1 MSGDGRA
8 PEPDGTIAVI
18 SLGGRF
24 PGADGVEA
32 FWDNLVRCEDSIS
45 RFSAGELLASGRD
58 DAWVRHPRFVGA
70 EGVLGD
76 IELFDAEF
84 FGYPPREAAI
94 MDPQHRLCL
103 ETAWHVFDTAG
114 YDPAAT
120 GAATGVFLSASLSS
134 YLIRNV
140 LPGGAAQRLLGGFPL
155 LIHNDKDFLAT
166 TVSHKLGLTGP
177 SYAVGSA
184 CSSSLVAVHLAC
196 QSLLAHEC
204 DMALAG
210 GISLQVPQGQGY
222 VYAEDGIY
230 APDGRCAP
238 FDAGAGGT
246 VGGSG
251 VGLVLLKRFAD
262 AVRDGDR
269 VHALILG
276 SAVNNDGADKVGYTA
291 PSVTGQ
297 SAAVAEALAVARI
310 PADTVG
316 ALEAHG
322 TGTRLGDP
330 VEVEALTRAFR
341 AQTDRSGYCALG
353 SVKANVGHL
362 DAAAGVT
369 GLIKA
374 VLAVREGVI
383 PGTPHFRSPN
393 PAIDFPRTPFYV
405 NADTIPWPETAHPR
419 RAGVSSFGIGGT
431 NAHVVLEQPPPLAS
445 RAPEAAAAMPLV
457 VSARSRGALTTA
469 LSDLAAWTSR
479 QPAPRLTDLSAT
491 LAGRRAFPHRAAVVC
506 HSLPEAARLLTD
518 APAEAAHPG
527 RATVFLFPGQG
538 AALPGSGLYDGVPRF
553 RAHFDA
559 CAAAFDALGADV
571 SAAPRPQDTGAAQP
585 ALFAVEYALARTLT
599 DWGLRPAAMLGHSL
613 GEYVAATLAGVLSL
627 PDAATLVQARAAAQH
642 RLPPGRM
649 LAVPLTADALRPLL
663 DGELEITALNA
674 PDRCVV
680 GGPPEPVEALAAL
693 LAGRGVHTTVL
704 ATDHAFHSAAVE
716 PLLDDFRAVLERVE
730 LRPPR
735 LRYVSSLTGDWADA
749 RVASPAYWL
758 EHMRRPV
765 RFADALRRCLDLGPV
780 ALLETG
786 PPAGLTALA
795 RRASGFDD
803 RHRTVR
809 CLTAGDEATS
819 LTRAVAELWRA
830 GCDVDWTEFHRP
842 HRPRRTTVPGYPFQ
856 RARHWVEATQDG
868 TPAATGRAAA
878 PHRPAVP
885 ADRTSA
891 GRAPATAATRPA
903 QSAPALPHTD
913 TGTTAAP
920 PRAGTAP
927 DGIPAG
933 TTGALAPT
941 PPAGLAAPGAEPPAL
956 ADLAAALRAE
966 LRTGAAGPRGID
978 DRPGLRTGLNRLCAA
993 LARDHL
999 ATGPGPG
1006 GVLPEFRRFADFLRT
1021 MAGEAPAE
1029 AADAVAAEVVGA
1041 HPDFAGLVELLTHCA
1056 RAYPRA
1062 LSTPGAALDV
1072 LYPAGDGELLRRTL
1086 GERTADHR
1094 ATGRLTELTGSLL
1107 DRLAAE
1113 RDGPLRVLEVGA
1125 GEGNLTRALVGR
1137 APGRLEY
1144 HATDIS
1150 RLFVTRLAEEAARR
1164 GLDFVRTR
1172 VLDIARD
1179 PGGQGFAGE
1188 HFDLVCGLD
1197 VVHATADLRTTLGHL
1212 RSLLAPDGT
1221 LALIETTAQDPWLTM
1236 IWGLTSGWWSS
1247 TDRRVHGPLLDAD
1260 GWQALLDGQDFRAT
1274 DVIVPATGPRDAAL
1288 VLARRAGEPATRDV
1302 GTWCYAPGWRHAAPA
1317 PAAEVAGECLLFGD
1331 GEAAKAVAGRLEA
1344 LGVAVTTVG
1353 GAEPPTPREYR
1364 ELVGDH
1370 TRLAVHLW
1378 PLHDA
1383 RRRGRAASAGTVRAA
1398 QNAGLH
1404 SLLHL
1409 ARAFGAREERRPVR
1423 LVAVTTGAQEVL
1435 GDDLAHPEHATVAA
1449 AAKVIPR
1456 EYPWIACTAMD
1467 VPPDIDA
1474 DHLAGLVVAELRTAR
1489 ESTVTA
1495 YRGRRRFTPCHTRQP
1510 LPPVGEFAGVRPHG
1524 VYVVCGGLGGIG
1536 LHLAE
1541 YLGRTPATVV
1551 LTHRRPFPAPGEW
1564 DDLPGG
1570 HPEAAVVR
1578 RLRRI
1583 TAAGGTVLVR
1593 RADITDHRAMNALVA
1608 EVERDHGPVRG
1619 VVHAAGTPD
1628 TAGMI
1633 QRRDR
1638 AATDAAVAAKLT
1650 GALVLDEVFAGRE
1663 PDFLVLCSSIGTVL
1677 HKLKFGEVGYVAGN
1691 EFLNA
1696 FAAHRA
1702 ARRPGRTL
1710 SIAWTDWRESGM
1722 WATAQRRLTERYGT
1736 GADLPVRPGGDLLGA
1751 LTPREGVELFARLLA
1766 SGTGPGVVISTQDLD
1781 ELLARH
1787 EAYTTDDHLAA
1798 LRELRISGS
1807 DRDRAHLPTP
1817 YRAPTTP
1824 TERRIADWFRDLL
1837 GFDEVGVA
1845 DDFFAL
1851 GGDSLLAL
1859 RLLAQLRD
1867 AHGVE
1872 IPLARMFAEPTVAAL
1887 AAAVDRPGG
1896 PDGPTG
1902 QEEVLL

>member
-1 MSGDGRA
+1 MSADARV

-32 FWDNLVRCEDSIS
+32 FWENLVRCEDSIS
-45 RFSAGELLASGRD
+45 RFSAEELLAEGRD

-76 IELFDAEF
+76 IALFDAEF
-84 FGYPPREAAI
+84 FGYAPREAAV

-140 LPGGAAQRLLGGFPL
+140 LPGGGAQRLLGGFPL

-196 QSLLAHEC
+196 QSLLGHEC

-230 APDGRCAP
+230 APDGRCAA

-269 VHALILG
+269 VHAVLLG

-297 SAAVAEALAVARI
+297 SAVVAEALAVAGI

-316 ALEAHG
+316 VLEAHG

-341 AQTDRSGYCALG
+341 AQTDRSGFCALG

-393 PAIDFPRTPFYV
+393 PAIDFPRTPFHV
-405 NADTIPWPETAHPR
+405 TADTVPWPGAAHPR

-431 NAHVVLEQPPPLAS
+431 NAHVVLEEPPPTPP
-445 RAPEAAAAMPLV
+445 RAPEAAAAVPLV
-457 VSARSRGALTTA
+457 LSARSHEALTDA
-469 LSDLAAWTSR
+469 VADLAAWTR
-479 QPAPRLTDLSAT
+479 RRPGPRLTDLSAT

-506 HSLPEAARLLTD
+506 RGLDEAARLLTD
-518 APAEAAHPG
+518 APGEAAHPG
-527 RATVFLFPGQG
+527 REAVFLFPGQG
-538 AALPGSGLYDGVPRF
+538 AAAPGTGRGLYAGVPRY

-559 CAAAFDALGADV
+559 CAEAFDALGADV
-571 SAAPRPQDTGAAQP
+571 RAAARPEDTRAAQP
-585 ALFAVEYALARTLT
+585 ALFAVEYALGRTLT

-642 RLPPGRM
+642 ALPPGRM
-649 LAVPLTADALRPLL
+649 LAVPLAADALRPLL
-663 DGELEITALNA
+663 AGGLEITALNA

-680 GGPPEPVEALAAL
+680 GGAPEPVEDLAAL
-693 LAGRGVHTTVL
+693 LAGRGVHTTAL
-704 ATDHAFHSAAVE
+704 ATGHAFHSAAVE
-716 PLLDDFRAVLERVE
+716 PLLDGFRAVLERVE

-735 LRYVSSLTGDWADA
+735 LRYVSSLTGDWADDA
-749 RVASPAYWL
+749 VASPAYWL

-765 RFADALRRCLDLGPV
+765 RFGDALRRCLDLGPV

-786 PPAGLTALA
+786 PQAGLTALA
-795 RRASGFDD
+795 RRSPGFDD
-803 RHRTVR
+803 RHRTLR
-809 CLTAGDEATS
+809 CLTGDDEATS
-819 LTRAVAELWRA
+819 LTRALAEAWRS
-830 GCDVDWTEFHRP
+830 GCDVDWTEYHRP

-856 RARHWVEATQDG
+856 RARHWVDAPADG
-868 TPAATGRAAA
+868 TPAQPVPAGPSAAPDRADAAA
-878 PHRPAVP
+878 
-885 ADRTSA
+885 S
-891 GRAPATAATRPA
+891 
-903 QSAPALPHTD
+903 
-913 TGTTAAP
+913 
-920 PRAGTAP
+920 
-927 DGIPAG
+927 
-933 TTGALAPT
+933 
-941 PPAGLAAPGAEPPAL
+941 L
-956 ADLAAALRAE
+956 ADLVGGLRAE
-966 LRTGAAGPRGID
+966 LRADAVVPRGID

-999 ATGPGPG
+999 AAVPEPG
-1006 GVLPEFRRFADFLRT
+1006 GVLPEFRRFADFLR
-1021 MAGEAPAE
+1021 AVAEQAPAE
-1029 AADAVAAEVVGA
+1029 AAEAVAADVVGA

-1072 LYPAGDGELLRRTL
+1072 LYPGGDGELLRRTL

-1107 DRLAAE
+1107 DRLAAG
-1113 RDGPLRVLEVGA
+1113 RDGPLRVLEAGA

-1144 HATDIS
+1144 HATDVS
-1150 RLFVTRLAEEAARR
+1150 RLFVTRLGEEAARR

-1179 PGGQGFAGE
+1179 PGAQGFSGE
-1188 HFDLVCGLD
+1188 RFDLVCGLD
-1197 VVHATADLRTTLGHL
+1197 VVHATPDLRTTLGHL
-1212 RSLLAPDGT
+1212 RSLLAPGGT
-1221 LALIETTAQDPWLTM
+1221 LALVETTARDPWLTM
-1236 IWGLTSGWWSS
+1236 VWGLTSGWWSH
-1247 TDRRVHGPLLDAD
+1247 TDRRVAGPLLDAD
-1260 GWQALLDGQDFRAT
+1260 GWRELLDGQGFPAV
-1274 DVIVPATGPRDAAL
+1274 DVIVPPTGPRDAAL
-1288 VLARRAGEPATRDV
+1288 VLARQPGTPVRDV
-1302 GTWCYAPGWRHAAPA
+1302 GGWCYAPGWRHAAPA
-1317 PAAEVAGECLLFGD
+1317 PATEVAGECLLFGD
-1331 GEAAKAVAGRLEA
+1331 GETAKAVAGRLEA
-1344 LGVAVTTVG
+1344 LGVTVTTVG
-1353 GAEPPTPREYR
+1353 GEEPPAPQEYR
-1364 ELVGDH
+1364 RLVGDR
-1370 TRLAVHLW
+1370 TRLAVQLW

-1383 RRRGRAASAGTVRAA
+1383 LRRGGAASAGTAGAA
-1398 QNAGLH
+1398 QDAGLH
-1404 SLLHL
+1404 GLLHL
-1409 ARAFGAREERRPVR
+1409 AQAFGAREIRHPVR

-1456 EYPWIACTAMD
+1456 EYPWIACTAVD
-1467 VPPDIDA
+1467 VSPDMDA
-1474 DHLAGLVVAELRTAR
+1474 DRLAGLVVAELRAAR
-1489 ESTVTA
+1489 ETTVTA
-1495 YRGRRRFTPCHTRQP
+1495 HRGRRRFTPCYDRQP
-1510 LPPVGEFAGVRPHG
+1510 LPPVGQDPGIRAHG
-1524 VYVVCGGLGGIG
+1524 VYLVCGGLGGIG

-1541 YLGRTPATVV
+1541 HLGRTPATVV

-1564 DDLPGG
+1564 ETLPAG

-1578 RLRRI
+1578 RLRGI
-1583 TAAGGTVLVR
+1583 VAAGGTVLVR
-1593 RADITDHRAMNALVA
+1593 RADITDRRAMGALVA
-1608 EVERDHGPVRG
+1608 QVEREHGPVRG

-1710 SIAWTDWRESGM
+1710 SIAWTDWQESGM
-1722 WATAQRRLTERYGT
+1722 WASAQQRLTERYGT
-1736 GADLPVRPGGDLLGA
+1736 AADLPVRPGGDLLGA
-1751 LTPREGVELFARLLA
+1751 LTPQEGVELFARLLA
-1766 SGTGPGVVISTQDLD
+1766 AGTGPHTLVSTQDLD
-1781 ELLARH
+1781 DLLARH
-1787 EAYTTDDHLAA
+1787 EAYTTDDHLVA
-1798 LRELRISGS
+1798 LRELKVTGS
-1807 DRDRAHLPTP
+1807 ARDRAHLPTP
-1817 YRAPTTP
+1817 YAAPATP

-1887 AAAVDRPGG
+1887 AAAVDRPGD